1 MEEGRH
7 RAHVEALVSNVL
19 EGPGQLEA
27 AVRRAAFEQ
36 GELPESLAS
45 LVAKIHRHAWK
56 VTDED
61 VAAARA
67 AGGSQDQL
75 FELIVCAA
83 VGAAHERLAAGLAAL
98 GRTAEPRAAKAAGG
112 GR

>member
-1 MEEGRH
+1 MDSRH
-7 RAHVEALVSNVL
+7 RPHVEALVANVL

-27 AVRRAAFEQ
+27 AKRRAAFEQ
-36 GELPESLAS
+36 GELPEPLAS

-67 AGGSQDQL
+67 AGWSQDQL
-75 FELIVCAA
+75 FELFVCAA
-83 VGAAHERLAAGLAAL
+83 VGAAHDRLEAGLAAL
-98 GRTAEPRAAKAAGG
+98 ERANQAGTEKAAGG
-112 GR
+112 VR